1 MAKLEKKGISPIV
14 AVIANWFVF
23 GFLGYFL
30 LGQTKKALYI
40 CIAIFVG
47 IILCFV
53 PGIIISVLGL
63 IDVYKVAEAVE
74 KGQEV
79 DENEYK
85 MELLYKVAKMIHKEA
100 VFKGA

>member
-23 GFLGYFL
+23 GVLGYFL
-30 LGQTKKALYI
+30 LGQTKKALYVL
-40 CIAIFVG
+40 IAGIVG
-47 IILCFV
+47 SILCLV
-53 PGIIISVLGL
+53 PGIIIAVLGL
-63 IDVYKVAEAVE
+63 IDVYKIAEAVE
-74 KGQEV
+74 KGEEV

-85 MELLYKVAKMIHKEA
+85 MELLYKVAKIIHKEA